1 MSFVNPSLLIHLLE
15 KFDSGEPN
23 FGFTDDEKLEIL
35 LRFLSEHGLSVKKN
49 GQIEKTI
56 CNKIFVSLLAVKSGA
71 GITEVCS
78 KINWHDF
85 EFFAAEILRH
95 HGYAVYSNFRMKK
108 PAREIDVVGIR
119 SKTAMLI
126 DCKHWKKNSS
136 SAFVPVVERQKNR
149 SIQFLKKSHFGAK
162 KAFPVILTFLPV
174 GFSSVNDV
182 PIVSVNQLNSFLLD
196 FDCNCQNF
204 YFSEWS

>member
-15 KFDSGEPN
+15 KFDSGEPK
-23 FGFTDDEKLEIL
+23 FGFIDNEKLETL
-35 LRFLSEHGLSVKKN
+35 LRFLSENGLSIKKN
-49 GQIEKTI
+49 GQIETTV
-56 CNKIFVSLLAVKSGA
+56 CNKIFISLLAIKSGA
-71 GITEVCS
+71 DITEVCS

-95 HGYAVYSNFRMKK
+95 HGYAIYTNFRMKK
-108 PAREIDVVGIR
+108 PTREIDVVGIR

-136 SAFVPVVERQKNR
+136 SAFINAVERQKNR
-149 SIQFLKKSHFGAK
+149 SIQFLKESQFGVK
-162 KAFPVILTFLPV
+162 KAFPIIITFLPV
-174 GFSSVNDV
+174 GFTAVNDV

-196 FDCNCQNF
+196 FDCNYQNF
-204 YFSEWS
+204 YFSE